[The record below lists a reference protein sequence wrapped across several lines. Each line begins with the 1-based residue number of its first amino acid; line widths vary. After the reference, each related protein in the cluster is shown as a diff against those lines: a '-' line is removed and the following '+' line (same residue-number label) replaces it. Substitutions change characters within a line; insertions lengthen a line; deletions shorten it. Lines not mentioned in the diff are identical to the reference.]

1 MNDTSFQIYQK
12 QREIVHN
19 MSVKKRIELG
29 FDIIDFG
36 YESVR
41 KRLNQKSMKK
51 EVKISDVFLEYY
63 KNEFDKKELDKII
76 LFLAR

>member
-1 MNDTSFQIYQK
+1 MNDTSNEIYQK
-12 QREIVHN
+12 QREIILN

-41 KRLNQKSMKK
+41 KRLNQKSWKK
-51 EVKISDVFLEYY
+51 QVSASDVFLEYY
-63 KNEFDKKELDKII
+63 KNEFDKKELDRII
-76 LFLAR
+76 DFLTR